1 MAPFEFTALSSF
13 ALASVAIALMVNGHR
28 DEAWHLLTSAFSIA
42 IVAIAAY
49 LILGDEN
56 Q

>member
-1 MAPFEFTALSSF
+1 MTPFEFTAFSS
-13 ALASVAIALMVNGHR
+13 LVLAIAAIVLLVNGHR
-28 DEAWHLLTSAFSIA
+28 DEGWLLLTSAFYVA

-56 Q
+56 